1 MVFPP
6 VVRVEFVTVNFAR
19 NTSLKF
25 FLTSTVPTLWI
36 TCYLF
41 RIMFKRL
48 LDEFSLSSTV
58 FSETHAVCNTST
70 HNAIDNI

>member
-41 RIMFKRL
+41 RIFASDCFMSLVSRL
-48 LDEFSLSSTV
+48 PSLVRLTQ
-58 FSETHAVCNTST
+58 CNTST